1 VKKTSQ
7 LGAQL
12 RTVPKSERFC
22 FFPTTLDK
30 VRRSLLRAQKSL
42 GRSHE
47 SVITDR
53 EDTPCD
59 TPVRDD
65 GSYCKG
71 FCYSTTASSMRREEQ
86 DVSLESE
93 NYRCK
98 VAKKRGIYVVKKT
111 SRSTQTEQKGG
122 KR

>member
-1 VKKTSQ
+1 MGGSVANNS
-7 LGAQL
+7 
-12 RTVPKSERFC
+12 KSERFC

-59 TPVRDD
+59 TPVKDD
-65 GSYCKG
+65 GSYRKG

-86 DVSLESE
+86 EVTLESE

-98 VAKKRGIYVVKKT
+98 VAKKRGTYVVEKN
-111 SRSTQTEQKGG
+111 Q
-122 KR
+122 